1 MCKYGWYLT
10 RALSVAYLLLLDG
23 PLLDPARGVEPQELA
38 LARRRLLRR
47 RAVGGRGRV
56 RGRRVRRRLPRPLAR
71 AAQEARAR
79 RALLRA
85 AHRHRRHGRT
95 SMDVYLQGVSVE
107 HGSVTN
113 PSPPT
118 FSLSCSNKRKAAD
131 VQRPHSLTPQKWSC
145 LSELSLGGN

>member
-1 MCKYGWYLT
+1 MGPTKDCERYLWT
-10 RALSVAYLLLLDG
+10 VPPSGALAVAYLLLLDG
-23 PLLDPARGVEPQELA
+23 PLLDPARGVEPEELA

-56 RGRRVRRRLPRPLAR
+56 RRRRVRRRLPRPLAR

-79 RALLRA
+79 GALLRA

-95 SMDVYLQGVSVE
+95 SMDIYLQGVSVE

-113 PSPPT
+113 PSTPT
-118 FSLSCSNKRKAAD
+118 DL
-131 VQRPHSLTPQKWSC
+131 LPQLLKQEKGS
-145 LSELSLGGN
+145 